1 MERKFSLSKEH
12 APKAGLTISTR
23 ETESGSVGVT
33 YFSLGKDTDISAER
47 YPEDVLYLGNFGSG
61 EFRLR
66 KAVED
71 KEQLRRL
78 AAGEAVMVKK
88 NMLCGVRTTEG
99 FIYTEVIPGK
109 DINMNEQV
117 KAGEVFQLANL
128 LPYEKGSVVNMD
140 VASNPNMKLV
150 LMAFDA
156 GTGLSEHSAPGD
168 ALIFALEGEVELV
181 YEGTPH

>member
-99 FIYTEVIPGK
+99 FYLHGSNSGK
-109 DINMNEQV
+109 GYQ
-117 KAGEVFQLANL
+117 
-128 LPYEKGSVVNMD
+128 YER
-140 VASNPNMKLV
+140 
-150 LMAFDA
+150 
-156 GTGLSEHSAPGD
+156 TGQGRRGISACEFTS
-168 ALIFALEGEVELV
+168 L
-181 YEGTPH
+181 